1 MTFRLEKAA
10 LYFALLVAWVAM
22 LGSLYFSDMLHFVP
36 CEWCWRQR
44 ILMYPLVLIL
54 SVGILRKDEE
64 LPYYTATISGLGLC
78 ASTYHYLLQK
88 TSWFSDACT
97 AGVPCSSAYI
107 NWFGFVTIPFL
118 ALLAFTLI
126 FFASLVVLTSEH
138 YIWEEEDATPWAML
152 LSIVAFA
159 LVPVALSFLHV
170 APTESATTDTLVI
183 PPSGQELYSQKCAAC
198 HGPEGGGVEGL
209 GTALVGSEFTLNT
222 PEEEW
227 IAFVKEGR
235 PANHPDNTSGIAMPP
250 KGGDP
255 NLTDGE
261 LQAIFSFLRLSSK
274 P

>member
-22 LGSLYFSDMLHFVP
+22 LGSLYFSDVLHFVP

-44 ILMYPLVLIL
+44 ILMYPLTLIL
-54 SVGILRKDEE
+54 SIGILRKDEE
-64 LPYYTATISGLGLC
+64 LPYYTAIISGLGLC

-138 YIWEEEDATPWAML
+138 YIWEEEAATSWGML
-152 LSIVAFA
+152 LSIAAFA
-159 LVPVALSFLHV
+159 LVPVALSFLHTP
-170 APTESATTDTLVI
+170 PTEDSVSETIVI
-183 PPSGQELYSQKCAAC
+183 PPSGQALYSQNCAAC
-198 HGPEGGGVEGL
+198 HGAEGEGVEGL
-209 GTALVGSEFTLNT
+209 GSPLVGSEFTLNSSQ
-222 PEEEW
+222 EEW

-235 PANHPDNTSGIAMPP
+235 PANHPDNKSGIPMPP
-250 KGGDP
+250 KGGAP
-255 NLTDGE
+255 ELTDEG
-261 LQAIFSFLRLSSK
+261 LQSIFSFLRLRSN